1 MAGLLQNSGDTIK
14 YIYDL
19 GKQSLGKFAKNSGK
33 SILNIFND
41 DPKTVTLLLASTE
54 AIVRPLITLSNKK
67 EDKEKRNFAALTE
80 FVLQLVVIPVVLTI
94 PTLFK
99 ATAKFFNPGGIP
111 KGKEL
116 PKNVKNIA
124 GFLSFLGLFAGNFII
139 PPITTKVV
147 NALEKNRKNSKSPE
161 VHKEQVIRVNEFLN
175 DNKLQKPVS
184 FKSSRTRPSNGMRIG
199 G

>member
-1 MAGLLQNSGDTIK
+1 MGGFVKNSGETFK
-14 YIYDL
+14 YFFEL
-19 GKQSLGKFAKNSGK
+19 GKNNIEKFAKNPGK

-116 PKNVKNIA
+116 PKNIKNIA

-147 NALEKNRKNSKSPE
+147 NALEKNRKNSISPE
-161 VHKEQVIRVNEFLN
+161 VHKEQIARVNEFLN
-175 DNKLQKPVS
+175 DNKPQKPVS
-184 FKSSRTRPSNGMRIG
+184 FKSSSIRPSTGMRIG

>member
-1 MAGLLQNSGDTIK
+1 MVGLLRNSGDTIK
-14 YIYDL
+14 YFYDL
-19 GKQSLGKFAKNSGK
+19 GKQNLGKFAKNPGK

-54 AIVRPLITLSNKK
+54 AIIRPLITLSNKK

-94 PTLFK
+94 PTIFK

-111 KGKEL
+111 EGKRL

-147 NALEKNRKNSKSPE
+147 NALEKNKKTAKPTEIS
-161 VHKEQVIRVNEFLN
+161 KEQTLRVNEFLN
-175 DNKLQKPVS
+175 ENKPNKPVS
-184 FKSSRTRPSNGMRIG
+184 FKSSCIRSSTGMRIG